1 MCPEPRV
8 LVLTVFVC
16 LFVCLFQIIG
26 QLNLAM
32 IIPLGKLYL
41 KIQIFMFA
49 QGTMVTV
56 ISIISVVAKLIFIVP
71 AGIVRLWGMSIR
83 ILPPLGI
90 ILLSCENFHSLRI
103 L

>member
-1 MCPEPRV
+1 
-8 LVLTVFVC
+8 
-16 LFVCLFQIIG
+16 
-26 QLNLAM
+26 
-32 IIPLGKLYL
+32 
-41 KIQIFMFA
+41 
-49 QGTMVTV
+49 VTV